1 MKGKVFVLTV
11 FLILGL
17 FSISQAATVVR
28 LAADDPVGDWDS
40 YAYAPWRYLA
50 KAISEATEGKMKL
63 EIHGGA
69 TLGGGKSIVEQCQAG
84 IIEFTESVES
94 YFSYFY
100 PDIQVLSIPYIFK
113 TYDVAYEVID
123 GPFGQE
129 MREDFRKKTGMRIVS
144 WCENGGFRNFMTGG
158 KPVRSPA
165 DLKGMKIR
173 TMEIP
178 AHMALVKSL
187 GANPIPIAWTE
198 IYTALQTGVA
208 DGCENSIP
216 TLLLGK
222 LDEVQKYMVLDGH
235 VYSMQFTVVNDKWFQ
250 KQDKVLQQTI
260 MSTGRIMDSLNR
272 GLCRLKDL
280 NGVTYLKKKGW
291 TIYQPTPAEYNQ
303 FRNLSQGPVVE
314 WLKSQ
319 KNIDS
324 KWIDKLM
331 TAVDEAETKLD
342 LK

>member
-1 MKGKVFVLTV
+1 MKKRVFILTIC
-11 FLILGL
+11 LILAL
-17 FSISQAATVVR
+17 FSVCQAKTVVR

-50 KAISEATEGKMKL
+50 KAISEATGGEMEL

-100 PDIQVLSIPYIFK
+100 PDIQVLAIPYIFK
-113 TYDVAYEVID
+113 TYDVAYEVLD
-123 GPFGQE
+123 GPFGQA
-129 MREDFRKKTGMRIVS
+129 MREDFRKKTGMRIIS

-158 KPVRSPA
+158 KPVKSAA

-198 IYTALQTGVA
+198 LYSALQTGVA

-222 LDEVQKYMVLDGH
+222 LDEVQKYMILDGH

-250 KQDKVLQQTI
+250 KQKKSLQQTI
-260 MSTGRIMDSLNR
+260 LSTGRIMDVLNR
-272 GLCRLKDL
+272 GICRLGDL
-280 NGVTYLKKKGW
+280 NGITDLKKKGW
-291 TIYQPTPAEYNQ
+291 TIYQPTSAQYNE
-303 FRNLSQGPVVE
+303 FRKLSQKPVID

-319 KNIDS
+319 KNVN
-324 KWIDKLM
+324 KEWIDRLLK
-331 TAVDEAETKLD
+331 AVDKAEVKLG

>member
-1 MKGKVFVLTV
+1 MKRKVFVLAV
-11 FLILGL
+11 FLIFGL
-17 FSISQAATVVR
+17 FSMAQAQTVVR

-50 KAISEATEGKMKL
+50 KAISEATNGEMKL

-100 PDIQVLSIPYIFK
+100 PNIQVLAIPYIFK
-113 TYDVAYEVID
+113 TYDIAYEVLD

-129 MREDFRKKTGMRIVS
+129 MREDFRKKTGMRIIS

-158 KPVRSPA
+158 KVVKAPA

-187 GANPIPIAWTE
+187 GANPIPVAWTE
-198 IYTALQTGVA
+198 LYTALQTGVA

-250 KQDKVLQQTI
+250 RQDKTLQQALK
-260 MSTGRIMDSLNR
+260 STGRIMDVMNR
-272 GLCRLKDL
+272 GICRLGDL
-280 NGVTYLKKKGW
+280 NGITYLKEKGW
-291 TIYQPTPAEYNQ
+291 TIYQPTSAEYNEY
-303 FRNLSQGPVVE
+303 RRLSQGPVIE
-314 WLKSQ
+314 WLKGQ
-319 KNIDS
+319 KNVDP